1 VSAVAAAA
9 LPADALAP
17 EAVSFAAR
25 DGRELAGLYLAAPA
39 ACAALLLS
47 GATGYPREFYLKFA
61 RYCTQRG
68 YDVLL
73 YDYRGM
79 GASVRGELRAERACM
94 SDWGMLD
101 MPAALQYLAARRATL
116 PLFTLGHSVGGQLLG
131 CMYNQARARAHVM
144 IATSTGY
151 WRYQRVPFR
160 YLALAFWKI
169 HGPIALA
176 RHGYVPHGWLWSG
189 QSLPR
194 NVFLEWRKWCLSP
207 SHFAADLADTLR
219 GNQFTEVRAP
229 LLNWGFSD
237 DPIATPAA
245 VRALLEGFYPNARLE
260 QRWSSPAELGVRAI
274 GHAGF
279 FAERHRDSLWRA
291 ALDWLDARGA

>member
-1 VSAVAAAA
+1 VSAA
-9 LPADALAP
+9 PTALAKAMSAP
-17 EAVSFAAR
+17 ETVSFTAR
-25 DGRELAGLYLAAPA
+25 DGRELAGLLLAAPA
-39 ACAALLLS
+39 ARAALALS
-47 GATGYPREFYLKFA
+47 GATAYPREFYLKFA
-61 RYCTQRG
+61 RYGTERG
-68 YDVLL
+68 YHVLL

-79 GASVRGELRAERACM
+79 GASARADLRAETARM

-101 MPAALQYLAARRATL
+101 MPAALEYLAARSASL
-116 PLFTLGHSVGGQLLG
+116 PLVTLGHSVGGQLLG

-151 WRYQRVPFR
+151 WRRQRVPFR

-169 HGPIALA
+169 YGPIALA

-194 NVFLEWRKWCLSP
+194 NVFLEWRTWCLSP
-207 SHFAADLADTLR
+207 AHFAPDLEGALR
-219 GNQFTEVRAP
+219 GNQFSRVHAP

-245 VRALLEGFYPNARLE
+245 VRALLDAFYPNAQLE
-260 QRWSSPAELGVRAI
+260 QRWSSPHELGVRAI

-279 FAERHRDSLWRA
+279 FSERHRDSLWRA
-291 ALDWLDARGA
+291 VFDWLDARGT